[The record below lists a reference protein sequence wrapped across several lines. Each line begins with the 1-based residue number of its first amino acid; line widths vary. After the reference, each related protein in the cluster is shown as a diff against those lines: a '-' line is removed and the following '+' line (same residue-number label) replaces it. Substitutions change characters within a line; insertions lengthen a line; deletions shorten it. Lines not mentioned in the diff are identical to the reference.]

1 MDKPSFTAGLRAGD
15 VGTGV
20 DRPSCSLSISSPT
33 FHGSSTHDK
42 DGEPSS
48 TNVSGTMRRAEASV
62 AEAQATEAGEHVN
75 ATSQRAD
82 ENLLI
87 AKFLEQLLGQQASNQ
102 QSDHVASSS
111 GIGCTSTNADT
122 STDPSPFAIETQR
135 DSFAKQQKQ
144 DVAMMA
150 RQVSA
155 VDEMDCN
162 MGDEM
167 FDACVDFTIDAEGM
181 VSLTWSEDEAL
192 TTTTVAA

>member
-1 MDKPSFTAGLRAGD
+1 MDKLSFTAGLRAGD

-33 FHGSSTHDK
+33 FHGSSTYDK

-62 AEAQATEAGEHVN
+62 VAEAEATEAGEHVN

-87 AKFLEQLLGQQASNQ
+87 ARFLEQLLGQQASNQ

-111 GIGCTSTNADT
+111 GIDCTSTNADT

-150 RQVSA
+150 RQVPA

-181 VSLTWSEDEAL
+181 VSLWSEDEAL
-192 TTTTVAA
+192 TTTNVAA